1 MHILTFLKIECLST
15 TATEN
20 FVATSTL
27 NGNIVVWSVDK
38 ILKVILAYFLTK
50 KSNTFFFL
58 RTFITFFRQNDF
70 NRNTAS
76 LTWTRPVQ

>member
-1 MHILTFLKIECLST
+1 MYILTFLKIECLST

-50 KSNTFFFL
+50 KSNTFFCYVHL
-58 RTFITFFRQNDF
+58 LHFFVKM
-70 NRNTAS
+70 TS
-76 LTWTRPVQ
+76 TEILPV